1 MPVSI
6 NGSGAITGVSVG
18 GLPDGI
24 VDADTLAT
32 NSVTTAKIANFLSD
46 KGYHIVL
53 NNLPGHGTTVD
64 DCNNTKF
71 QEWLDFSKV
80 EFAKLCSKSDKVFII
95 GHSMGG
101 VVALHLATMFPVTG
115 LILGGVVLKFKL
127 FYFTN
132 YINRFLCKI
141 IKHREKKLTFEKSI
155 RDSITF
161 YGYNDTNAWTVT
173 RHSHLDTTSY
183 IYFEASYQTT

>member
-1 MPVSI
+1 
-6 NGSGAITGVSVG
+6 
-18 GLPDGI
+18 
-24 VDADTLAT
+24 
-32 NSVTTAKIANFLSD
+32 
-46 KGYHIVL
+46 
-53 NNLPGHGTTVD
+53 
-64 DCNNTKF
+64 
-71 QEWLDFSKV
+71 
-80 EFAKLCSKSDKVFII
+80 
-95 GHSMGG
+95 MGG

-161 YGYNDTNAWTVT
+161 YGYKAYPLIAIEQFRKMNLFVKKDLHKVNSPTLIIHSKNDQVSIKENVDIIKESISSQNIDFFEMIHAP
-173 RHSHLDTTSY
+173 HSLFRINEESDLLFKACSDF
-183 IYFEASYQTT
+183 IKKNI